1 MRRFAKWFLLTMALS
16 TSTAI
21 AQDSTLYS
29 PFTPLPGWH
38 ARKVIATTVGGGF
51 LVGSLVSSYY
61 DWWKGTGEPFHF
73 VSEGTFDDYSLGIDK
88 IGHAYTSYCYY
99 WTFKNVLEWGGYEH
113 ETAFWWAAGASA
125 FFAISIEIGDGFSPY
140 GFSFED
146 LAFNLGGLGYGILQT
161 KVPWFRNIGFKWSYV
176 PSEGYTWPP
185 NFTDHYDAH
194 IYWLTFNMHNLLPGA
209 VGEVWP
215 EFVGLAAGY
224 SVGSGVTVREYT
236 LGLDWNL
243 EAIHTENRELAW
255 LIRQLNLF
263 HFPAPGVKFAPGR
276 PPEWRLFLLN

>member
-73 VSEGTFDDYSLGIDK
+73 VSEGTFEDYSLGIDK

-146 LAFNLGGLGYGILQT
+146 LAFNL
-161 KVPWFRNIGFKWSYV
+161 
-176 PSEGYTWPP
+176 EGSATAYCRQR
-185 NFTDHYDAH
+185 F
-194 IYWLTFNMHNLLPGA
+194 PGSA
-209 VGEVWP
+209 T
-215 EFVGLAAGY
+215 
-224 SVGSGVTVREYT
+224 SGSSG
-236 LGLDWNL
+236 
-243 EAIHTENRELAW
+243 HTSR
-255 LIRQLNLF
+255 RR
-263 HFPAPGVKFAPGR
+263 GTPGR
-276 PPEWRLFLLN
+276 RTSRIITTRTSTG